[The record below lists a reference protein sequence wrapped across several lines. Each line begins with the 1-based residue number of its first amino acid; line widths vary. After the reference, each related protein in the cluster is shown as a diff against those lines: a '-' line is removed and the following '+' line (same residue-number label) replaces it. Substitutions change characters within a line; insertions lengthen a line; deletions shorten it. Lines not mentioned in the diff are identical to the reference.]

1 MDCKGILSAIESFP
15 SIALISHIMPDGD
28 TMGSAL
34 ALAMHLKATG
44 KEIALFCENPVPP
57 ACRFLHM
64 SEAFRRPD
72 TWDADKKEFP
82 LVIAIDCSDMERLGA
97 CKPIYDGARCTVNI
111 DHHISNK
118 RYAQINLVDET
129 AAAVGEIIFS
139 LIRANGG
146 VITKP
151 IAEALYAAISTDTG
165 NFSYSNTTPAT
176 HHIAAALLERGIDV
190 YTLNNILFR
199 THSLGRTRLLS
210 LVLATLEMYRDR
222 SVATLI
228 ATDDMM
234 RQSGAD
240 ESETEGM
247 INFAREIDTVEVGIL
262 FRARGDGTVKVSFRS
277 KEYIDVSALAQ
288 SFGGGGHKRAAGC
301 TIRGDL
307 TEAKKQ
313 IMDRLLPMMERDR

>member
-1 MDCKGILSAIESFP
+1 MDYREVMSAIEAYP

-28 TMGSAL
+28 TLGSAV
-34 ALAMHLKATG
+34 ALAMHLRAMG
-44 KEIALFCENPVPP
+44 KEAALFCEHAVPSTY
-57 ACRFLHM
+57 RFLAM
-64 SEAFRRPD
+64 SEAFRTPD
-72 TWDADKKEFP
+72 AWDVKNDKYP
-82 LVIAIDCSDMERLGA
+82 LVIAVDCSDLERLGA
-97 CKPIYDGARCTVNI
+97 CRPIYDGAECTVNI
-111 DHHISNK
+111 DHHISNE
-118 RYAQINLVDET
+118 RYAMINLVDDT
-129 AAAVGEIIFS
+129 AAATGEMIFS
-139 LIRANGG
+139 LIREAGG
-146 VITKP
+146 TVDKSM
-151 IAEALYAAISTDTG
+151 AEALYSAISTDTG

-262 FRARGDGTVKVSFRS
+262 YRVRDDGTVKVSFRS
-277 KEYIDVSALAQ
+277 KEYVDVSALAQ